1 MSVVGLASRGR
12 AVARAARHVN
22 TLPKTPANFAAL
34 TPLDFLERAA
44 LVFPD
49 SEAVRHGALSR
60 SWSETRDRAVALAS
74 ALRSRFGVGRDDVVQ
89 CMLANTPE
97 FAEAHFGVPMSGATL
112 GSINTRL
119 DARAIAFILRHSR
132 AKLFVVDSEFAAVA
146 RAALAALG
154 DAAPPLVAVLD
165 GARDGADGAA
175 DAAFARA
182 SAACEYEELVAEGD
196 AAFAWPRPDDEWD
209 ALALNYTSGT
219 TGDPKGSARARLPA
233 QGAFPRIMCGC
244 LLILPVFAR
253 SRAGAC
259 STTAART

>member
-97 FAEAHFGVPMSGATL
+97 FAEAHFGVPMSCATL

-119 DARAIAFILRHSR
+119 DARASFLMLSS
-132 AKLFVVDSEFAAVA
+132 KKTWCVA
-146 RAALAALG
+146 SSASVSHIGLPAAALS
-154 DAAPPLVAVLD
+154 P
-165 GARDGADGAA
+165 
-175 DAAFARA
+175 
-182 SAACEYEELVAEGD
+182 CEAHQL
-196 AAFAWPRPDDEWD
+196 
-209 ALALNYTSGT
+209 
-219 TGDPKGSARARLPA
+219 
-233 QGAFPRIMCGC
+233 
-244 LLILPVFAR
+244 
-253 SRAGAC
+253 
-259 STTAART
+259 